1 MSKTEEMLHSELRS
15 GNTQPGAK
23 AIAYFRRMKRKI
35 PQEVQEVYLRSDSAF
50 YNKRVVYYC
59 EGKGLD
65 FLHHGGSDGAPPAVD
80 GKRFRGGLERGP
92 FASWFV
98 VWGGQVS
105 AGRLMQALSLSA
117 ALGEEGGQRGP
128 GGSFWGPGL

>member
-1 MSKTEEMLHSELRS
+1 VSKTEEMLHSELRS

-59 EGKGLD
+59 EGEGWTFCITADQTAPLQQLMENVSGEDWKEDRSHLGL
-65 FLHHGGSDGAPPAVD
+65 
-80 GKRFRGGLERGP
+80 
-92 FASWFV
+92 WY
-98 VWGGQVS
+98 
-105 AGRLMQALSLSA
+105 
-117 ALGEEGGQRGP
+117 GEVKYQPVG
-128 GGSFWGPGL
+128 